1 MARHLFRSV
10 LLLVFINLLV
20 KPIWIFGVDRKVQV
34 FAGYEAYGQYFSYF
48 SFTVIFAILA
58 DAGITLFVQQKL
70 AAVAS
75 HGNWLKKAVGYKLLL
90 SLLYAC
96 FAGAVGTLIGL
107 QDLRLLAGL
116 ILLQLLLSWISFC
129 RAVLSAQQRFGA
141 SSFLSVLD
149 KLLLLVPAIW
159 LFYIVHQGA
168 QVTVYLFTWAQV
180 VSATLT
186 LAAAVG
192 LLLRHVPVNNP
203 QQEQFSLSFR
213 EIVKE
218 STPFALVVLFMFLHA
233 RADGV
238 LLHLLPADGPVQ
250 AGRYAAMYRFVD
262 AATVLSY
269 LASGFLL
276 SYWARHLQH
285 KEMIRETLDRF
296 FRMMMGGA
304 SFVCV
309 LFFFHSQSLQEWLY
323 HTPSAASASV
333 LRWGMLVLVP
343 YFLVDIFGT
352 LLTAHKRLWEIILVV
367 LGCSLINITLNFFL
381 IPSAGALAAAVIATG
396 TQGLFAAVLWAIA
409 EKRWNM
415 GPAISSIVRVLVLA
429 ASLVL
434 LAAFLQTLWL
444 ADWLQVVLLFVAW
457 LLLLFLLRLFSLQ
470 WFFSWQKEQ

>member
-1 MARHLFRSV
+1 MAPHLFRSV
-10 LLLVFINLLV
+10 FVLVFINLLV

-34 FAGYEAYGQYFSYF
+34 FAGYEAYGEYFSYF

-58 DAGITLFVQQKL
+58 DAGITLFVQQRL
-70 AAVAS
+70 SAAAS
-75 HGNWLKKAVGYKLLL
+75 HGSWLKKAIGYKLLL

-96 FAGAVGTLIGL
+96 FAGVVGTLIGL
-107 QDLRLLAGL
+107 QDLQLLGAL

-141 SSFLSVLD
+141 SSFLSILD
-149 KLLLLVPAIW
+149 KLLLLVPALG

-168 QVTVYLFTWAQV
+168 QVTVALFTWAQV
-180 VSATLT
+180 GSAGVT
-186 LAAAVG
+186 LAAAVA
-192 LLLRHVPVNNP
+192 LLLRYTGGNHP
-203 QQEQFSLSFR
+203 QPEQRSLSFR
-213 EIVKE
+213 DIVKE

-238 LLHLLPADGPVQ
+238 LLHLLPADGSVQ

-276 SYWARHLQH
+276 SYWARHLQQ
-285 KEMIRETLDRF
+285 KEMIRETVDRF

-309 LFFFHSQSLQEWLY
+309 LFFFHSHVLQQWLY
-323 HTPSAASASV
+323 HTPSAESASV

-381 IPSAGALAAAVIATG
+381 IPVAGALAAAVVAIG
-396 TQGLFAAVLWAIA
+396 SQGLFAAVLWLLA
-409 EKRWNM
+409 EKRWNI
-415 GPAISSIVRVLVLA
+415 GPGVSSILRVVVLTGSLLVLA
-429 ASLVL
+429 VCFQWLL
-434 LAAFLQTLWL
+434 LAS
-444 ADWLQVVLLFVAW
+444 WLQVTLLFVAW

-470 WFFSWQKEQ
+470 WFFNWQQEQ